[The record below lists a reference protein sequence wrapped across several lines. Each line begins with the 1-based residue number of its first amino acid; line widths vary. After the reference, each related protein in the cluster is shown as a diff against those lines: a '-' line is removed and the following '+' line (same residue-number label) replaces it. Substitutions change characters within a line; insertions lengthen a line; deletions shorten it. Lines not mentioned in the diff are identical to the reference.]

1 MSRHLVKIGNIREL
15 QSGRGLGLGKRVRAL
30 TSQALDRGQ
39 AVASEEIDAFFG
51 RSSDSPGDT
60 GFEGDRDRAP
70 AFAGDATNDLRAAG
84 LEEYLPEEELEQLLA
99 CFGQAL
105 SILQNVPG
113 REAARLRRDVR
124 TLIEKTGGPVD
135 FSDGSGGL
143 AGGGCGFG
151 NGYVDVIGLDG
162 SGGVATGAFT
172 DPGEWR

>member
-51 RSSDSPGDT
+51 REPGD
-60 GFEGDRDRAP
+60 GGPGDGGGGP
-70 AFAGDATNDLRAAG
+70 GFAGDATNDQRAAG
-84 LEEYLPEEELEQLLA
+84 LEEYLAEEDLEQLLA

-143 AGGGCGFG
+143 AGGGGGGFG